1 MSSNIIQA
9 QYEALEALAQKFGQQ
24 AEMNGEMY
32 GRVQKVVQALEQGGW
47 EGQGSSAFF
56 AEMDGTIYPALQ
68 RLINA
73 LEEAQSTTLQIKE
86 IIQQAEEEAAAPFG
100 GRAAEGGSPVT
111 APGAVGPPG
120 TVSGTPVDPNNPLVA
135 RDPHS
140 LFTDGYM
147 DSIVDSKINGEDSQR
162 LNNAMKD
169 LAKNPTGAEL
179 NRVINEIAD
188 IRGVPADQLRADYEK
203 FLQIREQAR
212 QIARQKG
219 IDPPEAVDD
228 FFHGEFMGSTAQLR
242 YGQVVGDAFGIDPVF
257 GAMLNP
263 TGGMVGPGNWAVNP
277 GDDDA
282 IGYHGIVHDAAGY
295 LYNFHD
301 LGPGYDY
308 LGQESHR
315 DPGNPLVGQQSGVRY
330 WNEKLN
336 PGLVTD
342 ISHGVGDFV
351 IDNTERVIDTVDS
364 GIDAV
369 QDFGGRAV
377 DFVGDAAED
386 VGEFLEFVF

>member
-1 MSSNIIQA
+1 MSADLIQA
-9 QYEALEALAQKFGQQ
+9 QYEALEKIAQKFGQQ
-24 AEMNGEMY
+24 AEMNAEMV
-32 GRVQKVVQALEQGGW
+32 GRVQQVVQALEQGGW
-47 EGQGSSAFF
+47 EGQGANAFF
-56 AEMDGTIYPALQ
+56 TEMDGTISPAVQ

-73 LEEAQSTTLQIKE
+73 LEEAKSVTLEIKQ

-100 GRAAEGGSPVT
+100 GRAAEGGGIVTDPGAIGTPSPV
-111 APGAVGPPG
+111 GGK
-120 TVSGTPVDPNNPLVA
+120 PVDPHNPLVA

-140 LFTDGYM
+140 LFSNKYM
-147 DSIVDSKINGEDSQR
+147 DSLVGSKIPGEDSQR

-169 LAKNPTGAEL
+169 LAKNPSGAEL
-179 NRVINEIAD
+179 DRTLNEIAD
-188 IRGVPADQLRADYEK
+188 IRGVPAEQLKADYQK

-212 QIARQKG
+212 EIARQKG

-228 FFHGEFMGSTAQLR
+228 FFHGDFMGTTAQLR

-282 IGYHGIVHDAAGY
+282 LGYHGIVHDAAGY

-301 LGPGYDY
+301 LGPGYNY
-308 LGQESHR
+308 LGEESHR

-336 PGLVTD
+336 PGIVTD
-342 ISHGVGDFV
+342 VTHGIGDFV
-351 IDNTERVIDTVDS
+351 IDNTERVIDTVGS
-364 GIDAV
+364 GIDAI
-369 QDFGGRAV
+369 QDFGGAAAEQ
-377 DFVGDAAED
+377 VGDL
-386 VGEFLEFVF
+386 LEFVF

>member
-1 MSSNIIQA
+1 MCADLIQA
-9 QYEALEALAQKFGQQ
+9 QYEALAALAQKFGQQ
-24 AEMNGEMY
+24 AEMNGAMY
-32 GRVQKVVQALEQGGW
+32 GRVQQAAQALEHGGW
-47 EGQGSSAFF
+47 EGKGSNAFF
-56 AEMDGTIYPALQ
+56 AEMDSTIYPALQ

-73 LEEAQSTTLQIKE
+73 LEEAQSATLEIKQT
-86 IIQQAEEEAAAPFG
+86 IQQAEEEAAAPFG
-100 GRAAEGGSPVT
+100 GHAAEGGGPVA

-120 TVSGTPVDPNNPLVA
+120 AVGGSPVDPNNPLVA

-140 LFTDGYM
+140 LFTDKYM
-147 DSIVDSKINGEDSQR
+147 DSLVGSKIRGEDSQR

-169 LAKNPTGAEL
+169 LAKNPTGANL
-179 NRVINEIAD
+179 DRVINEIAAV
-188 IRGVPADQLRADYEK
+188 RGVPADQLKADYQK
-203 FLQIREQAR
+203 FLQLREQAAAV
-212 QIARQKG
+212 ARQKG

-228 FFHGEFMGSTAQLR
+228 FFHGDFMGSTAQLR

-282 IGYHGIVHDAAGY
+282 LGYHGIVHDAAGY

-342 ISHGVGDFV
+342 ITHGVGDFV

-369 QDFGGRAV
+369 QDFGDRAA

-386 VGEFLEFVF
+386 FLEFVF